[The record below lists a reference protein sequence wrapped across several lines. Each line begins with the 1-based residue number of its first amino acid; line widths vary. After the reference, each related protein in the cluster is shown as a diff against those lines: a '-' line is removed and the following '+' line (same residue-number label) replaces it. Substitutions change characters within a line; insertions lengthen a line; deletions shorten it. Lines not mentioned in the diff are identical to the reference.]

1 MYRERELIIMLDQ
14 YTPDSIHLASN
25 HSLEQ
30 CWQDLLNRYA
40 NATAITSKVVKE
52 YLDFKPN
59 NAWTDFV
66 KVIKLEAL
74 VRKTYRSLAV
84 VGKLSQ
90 LTEVDR
96 MLTHAMECLPPTHS
110 DQVIS
115 LQYMNVQKPPKFQM
129 SRWDV
134 FYQFLK
140 DKKASMQQFSHNVI
154 EDFDKFT

>member
-1 MYRERELIIMLDQ
+1 MNELINLIFELQYFKDGILTLTVLD
-14 YTPDSIHLASN
+14 
-25 HSLEQ
+25 
-30 CWQDLLNRYA
+30 
-40 NATAITSKVVKE
+40 
-52 YLDFKPN
+52 
-59 NAWTDFV
+59 
-66 KVIKLEAL
+66 IKLEAL
-74 VRKTYRSLAV
+74 VTKTYRSLAV

-154 EDFDKFT
+154 EDFLLF